1 MKAHTKLMRGSR
13 KAGAFTLIELL
24 VVIAIIGILAA
35 ILLPA
40 VANAKKRAQITQA
53 KKEIKDLEQ
62 AILAFKAQYSI
73 WPMASSARG
82 ALVPGGPPDFTYG
95 TFNVSGYSGS
105 ESVLNNNGT
114 GYQTNNA
121 SIITILM
128 ARTHGSEN
136 PNHLNNPQKKQFLN
150 PKLAAQDGDP
160 GVGPN
165 DGLYRDV
172 WRHPYMIS
180 IDANY
185 DGYTRDDVYGRNS
198 VSQLGAGNP
207 KGIDGLF
214 SQSGAITNDF
224 VFTGPVMI
232 WSKGPDG
239 RSSDSIQANVGVNA
253 DNVTSWK

>member
-35 ILLPA
+35 MLLPA
-40 VANAKKRAQITQA
+40 VANAKKRAQIVQA
-53 KKEIKDLEQ
+53 KKEMQDLQQ

-73 WPMASSARG
+73 WPMASSARAAG
-82 ALVPGGPPDFTYG
+82 VPDFTYG
-95 TFNVSGYSGS
+95 TYNVSGYSGADV
-105 ESVLNNNGT
+105 VLNNAGS
-114 GYQTNNA
+114 GYQTNNS
-121 SIITILM
+121 SIVTILM
-128 ARTHGSEN
+128 ARTHLAEN

-165 DGLYRDV
+165 DGVYRDV

-207 KGIDGLF
+207 KGINGLF

-239 RSSDSIQANVGVNA
+239 QSSDGIQANVGVNE
-253 DNVTSWK
+253 DNVLSWK

>member
-1 MKAHTKLMRGSR
+1 MKAHIKQMREQR
-13 KAGAFTLIELL
+13 GARGFTLIELL

-35 ILLPA
+35 MLLPA
-40 VANAKKRAQITQA
+40 ISNAKKKAQITQA
-53 KKEIKDLEQ
+53 RKEMKDLEQ

-73 WPMASSARG
+73 WPMASSARASG
-82 ALVPGGPPDFTYG
+82 VPDFTYG
-95 TFNVSGYSGS
+95 TFNVSGYTGS

-128 ARTHGSEN
+128 ARPHGSEN
-136 PNHLNNPQKKQFLN
+136 PNHLNNPQKKQFFN

-165 DGLYRDV
+165 DGVYRDV
-172 WRHPYMIS
+172 WRNPYMIS

-185 DGYTRDDVYGRNS
+185 DGYTRDDIYGRNS
-198 VSQLGAGNP
+198 VSLLTAGNP

-214 SQSGAITNDF
+214 SQSGSITNDF

-239 RSSDSIQANVGVNA
+239 SSSDSVQANVGVNL